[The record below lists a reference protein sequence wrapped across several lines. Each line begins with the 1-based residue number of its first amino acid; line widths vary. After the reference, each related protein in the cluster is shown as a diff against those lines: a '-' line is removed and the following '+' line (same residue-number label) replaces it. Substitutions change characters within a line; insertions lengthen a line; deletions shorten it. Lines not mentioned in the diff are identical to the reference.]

1 MPSSHC
7 QSCNLQRKS
16 NHFLRISLLY
26 IDTGKNA
33 AELIKLQ
40 YTDAALGMPP
50 GKTSAMQKRRV
61 TNMGTE
67 IGQQLTN
74 EAIADHL
81 DQIADYLELQ
91 EANPHRVRA
100 YRMGAKSVRTATQ
113 PLAAIVREEGSVALE
128 RLPEIGRGLA
138 WLIGEL
144 VNTGRSSRM
153 DRLRGEVTPEDLFQR
168 VPGVGPELAHR
179 IVETLNIGTLPELEQ
194 AAHDG
199 RLETVAGFGRKR
211 SQAVRDLLA
220 TMLARAGRHRAQGR
234 QAPSP
239 REPASQPPVAIL
251 LAVDEQYRQRAA
263 AGTLRKITPRRFN
276 PEQVAWLPILHME
289 IDDCEFT
296 ALFSNTARAH
306 ELGKTDDWVV
316 IYCEQAGHEGQY
328 TVVTETSGP
337 LKGQRVVRGRER
349 ESREYYAGL
358 DQESG
363 ALPST
368 QQPDTQT
375 EQSR

>member
-1 MPSSHC
+1 
-7 QSCNLQRKS
+7 
-16 NHFLRISLLY
+16 
-26 IDTGKNA
+26 
-33 AELIKLQ
+33 
-40 YTDAALGMPP
+40 
-50 GKTSAMQKRRV
+50 
-61 TNMGTE
+61 MGTE
-67 IGQQLTN
+67 TKKQLTN
-74 EAIADHL
+74 EEIADHL

-100 YRMGAKSVRTATQ
+100 YRMGAKSVRTADEA
-113 PLAAIVREEGSVALE
+113 LATTVAAEGSGALE

-179 IVETLNIGTLPELEQ
+179 IVETLQIGTLPELEQ

-199 RLETVAGFGRKR
+199 RLATVAGFGRKR
-211 SQAVRDLLA
+211 IQAVRDVLA
-220 TMLARAGRHRAQGR
+220 SILMRAGRRRAQGG
-234 QAPSP
+234 QPP
-239 REPASQPPVAIL
+239 RAEQTTDRPPVAML

-276 PEQVAWLPILHME
+276 PEQVAWLPILHTE

-306 ELGKTDDWVV
+306 ELGKTADWVV
-316 IYCEQAGHEGQY
+316 IYCDQAGHEGQH

-337 LKGQRVVRGRER
+337 LKGKRVVRGRER
-349 ESREYYAGL
+349 ESRDYYAAV
-358 DQESG
+358 DKRS
-363 ALPST
+363 ATLPSAKKSDA
-368 QQPDTQT
+368 QA

>member
-1 MPSSHC
+1 
-7 QSCNLQRKS
+7 
-16 NHFLRISLLY
+16 
-26 IDTGKNA
+26 
-33 AELIKLQ
+33 
-40 YTDAALGMPP
+40 
-50 GKTSAMQKRRV
+50 
-61 TNMGTE
+61 MGTE
-67 IGQQLTN
+67 TKKQLTN
-74 EAIADHL
+74 EEIADHL

-100 YRMGAKSVRTATQ
+100 YRMGAKSVRTADQ
-113 PLAAIVREEGSVALE
+113 SVAEFVAEEGSVALE

-153 DRLRGEVTPEDLFQR
+153 DRLRGEITPEDLFQR

-179 IVETLNIGTLPELEQ
+179 IVETLHIGTLPELEQ

-199 RLETVAGFGRKR
+199 RLATVAGFGRKR
-211 SQAVRDLLA
+211 VQAVRDVLA
-220 TMLARAGRHRAQGR
+220 SILARAGRRRAQGG
-234 QAPSP
+234 QSPTTAPATN
-239 REPASQPPVAIL
+239 RPPVALL

-263 AGTLRKITPRRFN
+263 AGALRKITPRRFN
-276 PEQVAWLPILHME
+276 PDQLAWLPILHTE

-316 IYCEQAGHEGQY
+316 IYCDQAGHEGQH

-337 LKGQRVVRGRER
+337 LKGKRVVRGRER
-349 ESREYYAGL
+349 ESRDYYAAVEPKTRALPGAKK
-358 DQESG
+358 SG
-363 ALPST
+363 AQVEPS
-368 QQPDTQT
+368 
-375 EQSR
+375 R